1 MYLGFLLFGGG
12 DPYLEP
18 PPASVFSVQRVMPF
32 KWYAHVLTPSSHVRV
47 WLGLSWFAPTSSL
60 ISFSPDCLSVRW
72 RWGGFLWAVWDAALL
87 FLLFFQRVSVWS
99 FPLRDALAH
108 CMIQYV
114 ILMSFVQ
121 TAASV
126 CLIDFRDC
134 VKSNTPLPPT
144 AAALLDLQVMV
155 AEGHTHTHTKLDE
168 MSGTELYTH
177 L

>member
-1 MYLGFLLFGGG
+1 
-12 DPYLEP
+12 
-18 PPASVFSVQRVMPF
+18 
-32 KWYAHVLTPSSHVRV
+32 
-47 WLGLSWFAPTSSL
+47 
-60 ISFSPDCLSVRW
+60 
-72 RWGGFLWAVWDAALL
+72 
-87 FLLFFQRVSVWS
+87 
-99 FPLRDALAH
+99 
-108 CMIQYV
+108 MIQYV
-114 ILMSFVQ
+114 ILMSFVR

-155 AEGHTHTHTKLDE
+155 AEGHTHTKLDE